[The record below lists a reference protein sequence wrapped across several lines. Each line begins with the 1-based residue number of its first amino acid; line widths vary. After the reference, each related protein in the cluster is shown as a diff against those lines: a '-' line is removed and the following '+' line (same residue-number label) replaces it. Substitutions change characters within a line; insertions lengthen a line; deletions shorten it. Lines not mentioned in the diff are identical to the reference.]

1 MNEVHI
7 FSYFDIE
14 GCCDICSCAQNIT
27 LLPGSIPKYPT
38 ENFPSDNGVCK
49 LLQGTNQY
57 LKTLKPFKVEL
68 ITRYT
73 CVPHR
78 LPEQSSQ
85 GTDPYLIG
93 VNLLITY
100 LYMFLVVF
108 NILIHNH

>member
-1 MNEVHI
+1 MFVHVLKI
-7 FSYFDIE
+7 SHYFLE
-14 GCCDICSCAQNIT
+14 AYQNIPRKISHQIMVFASSSKVLTST
-27 LLPGSIPKYPT
+27 LK
-38 ENFPSDNGVCK
+38 
-49 LLQGTNQY
+49 
-57 LKTLKPFKVEL
+57 LKPFKVEL

-108 NILIHNH
+108 NILIHTHITH

>member
-1 MNEVHI
+1 MQGPARSVYKWGKNGGI
-7 FSYFDIE
+7 FSFFYL
-14 GCCDICSCAQNIT
+14 SY
-27 LLPGSIPKYPT
+27 SKPKHTKISHQIMVFASSYKVLI
-38 ENFPSDNGVCK
+38 S
-49 LLQGTNQY
+49 
-57 LKTLKPFKVEL
+57 TLKPFKVEL

>member
-1 MNEVHI
+1 MKSIYFRILISRGVAIFVHVLKI
-7 FSYFDIE
+7 SHYFLE
-14 GCCDICSCAQNIT
+14 AYQNIPRKISHQIMVFASSYKV
-27 LLPGSIPKYPT
+27 LIS
-38 ENFPSDNGVCK
+38 
-49 LLQGTNQY
+49 
-57 LKTLKPFKVEL
+57 TLKPFKVEL

>member
-38 ENFPSDNGVCK
+38 ENFPSEKC
-49 LLQGTNQY
+49 LQY